1 MNPTIIGNEPKTKI
15 ASTSPA
21 MPKPA
26 RRRWTAAEKA
36 ACLAR
41 FEKSALPTGAFCR
54 KSGLCEQTFYAWKR
68 QARVRDGAKRS
79 GTPGFAEVSVKT
91 PGTEPSAEAPA
102 MTIRLGAGI
111 RLEVAVGI
119 DPAWLAQVLNGLRPL

>member
-1 MNPTIIGNEPKTKI
+1 
-15 ASTSPA
+15 
-21 MPKPA
+21 MPKPV

-41 FEKSALPTGAFCR
+41 FEKSALPAGAFCK

-68 QARVRDGAKRS
+68 QARVRDGTKRPDI
-79 GTPGFAEVSVKT
+79 PGFAEVSVKT
-91 PGTEPSAEAPA
+91 PGTEPPA
-102 MTIRLGAGI
+102 MTIRIGADI

-119 DPAWLAQVLNGLRPL
+119 DPAWLAQVINGLRPL